1 MKKACFLKH
10 LVFINT
16 AIAWEQGKC
25 SPESYGFSL
34 QAGLPILCE
43 SNVLLVLVYAPRV
56 FHGLFG
62 FPFSPNSNTPNSAL
76 TRIRM
81 TISHLTLKI

>member
-16 AIAWEQGKC
+16 AIAWEQGKR

-43 SNVLLVLVYAPRV
+43 SNFLFMRPGF

-76 TRIRM
+76 TRIQM

>member
-16 AIAWEQGKC
+16 AIAWVQGKR

-56 FHGLFG
+56 F
-62 FPFSPNSNTPNSAL
+62 PRVVRFSFLS
-76 TRIRM
+76 
-81 TISHLTLKI
+81 KQ